1 MIEIEKPTLL
11 RQAYEE
17 FYRLGVYKVMLD
29 VDAQNLTGA
38 LRLYER
44 AGMHVAIQTD
54 SYQKELR
61 ASEELSTQALSG

>member
-1 MIEIEKPTLL
+1 M
-11 RQAYEE
+11 
-17 FYRLGVYKVMLD
+17 LG

-44 AGMHVAIQTD
+44 AGMHVAVQND

-61 ASEELSTQALSG
+61 AGVELSTQVLSD